1 MQTLDSNGNV
11 ISVGDVQQVFD
22 NAATATTIFSI
33 ARSLEINAEIKT
45 EKNTQNND
53 VFVVVLHDPTPE
65 QIGLLERKTA
75 ITTWSATTSAVA
87 HSVTNAVT
95 QVGDYA
101 LNGALA
107 PTAVAVANAAFTTGR
122 VVGTAATRVAA
133 GTIASLAFNGR
144 IAAKEIANSKEVHSC
159 IGEVKQ
165 CFSDA
170 GKGLASL
177 FGVDTSGLGNWAP
190 VRAPQAQTA
199 AAP

>member
-1 MQTLDSNGNV
+1 MQTIDTQGNV
-11 ISVGDVQQVFD
+11 ISVGDVEQVFN

-33 ARSLEINAEIKT
+33 ARSLEINAEIRT
-45 EKNTQNND
+45 EQDQQGND
-53 VFVVVLHDPTPE
+53 CFKVVLHDPTPE

-87 HSVTNAVT
+87 NSVTNAVT

-133 GTIASLAFNGR
+133 GTVASLAFNGR
-144 IAAKEIANSKEVHSC
+144 VAFKEVANSKEVHSC
-159 IGEVKQ
+159 ISEVKQ
-165 CFSDA
+165 CFTDA

-177 FGVDTSGLGNWAP
+177 FGVNTAGLGNWTQ
-190 VRAPQAQTA
+190 VQAPQAQA
-199 AAP
+199 VAP